1 MDLIMINKEQLM
13 AFTKIE
19 KLKNC
24 PMKWGLIYLM
34 QTGYVTNLKYLLL
47 DLLKPAGFWNWE
59 EQLRLELGKY
69 I

>member
-13 AFTKIE
+13 AFTRIE